1 MCALRR
7 KLRLARKGINMNEKE
22 TITRVVMFTSR
33 TKDNGDIPNFRKR
46 GRTFLSN
53 EPIDNLIPQ
62 FKEFVREGNPNEMCR
77 LYVSVNPRDVKKTM
91 KKLCVHLI
99 ESEETLSTLTSLPQ
113 KAVSIAMKPE
123 CAAAKSWLFDF
134 DRRVDNL
141 VDEFAKDM
149 MDAGGFESVRMYRTP
164 NGYGVIAPHGF
175 DTRDL
180 MDKWSYCCDLKRDA
194 MRFVM
199 IGLKDKEGNICVSPQ
214 SGVVEIKK

>member
-1 MCALRR
+1 ME
-7 KLRLARKGINMNEKE
+7 EKE
-22 TITRVVMFTSR
+22 NIARVVMFISR
-33 TKDNGDIPNFRKR
+33 TKDNGGIPNFRKR
-46 GRTFLSN
+46 GRAFLSN

-62 FKEFVREGNPNEMCR
+62 FKEFISEGGPNEMCR

-99 ESEETLSTLTSLPQ
+99 ESEDTLSTLTSLPQ
-113 KAVSIAMKPE
+113 KVVSIAMKPE

-134 DRRVDNL
+134 DRRVDSL

-149 MDAGGFESVRMYRTP
+149 MKAGDFESVRMYRTP

-199 IGLKDKEGNICVSPQ
+199 IGLKDKEGNVCVSPQ

>member
-1 MCALRR
+1 
-7 KLRLARKGINMNEKE
+7 MNEKE
-22 TITRVVMFTSR
+22 SITRVVMFTSR
-33 TKDNGDIPNFRKR
+33 AKDNGDIPNFRKR

-62 FKEFVREGNPNEMCR
+62 FKEFVREGGPNEVCR
-77 LYVSVNPRDVKKTM
+77 LYVSINPRDIKKTM

-113 KAVSIAMKPE
+113 KVVSIAMKPE

-134 DRRVDNL
+134 DSRDDKL
-141 VDEFAKDM
+141 VDEFVTDM
-149 MDAGGFESVRMYRTP
+149 MDEEGFDSVRMYRTP
-164 NGYGVIAPHGF
+164 NGYGVIAPNGF
-175 DTRDL
+175 DTRCL

-199 IGLKDKEGNICVSPQ
+199 IGLKDKEGNVCVSPQ
-214 SGVVEIKK
+214 SGVVEIKR

>member
-1 MCALRR
+1 ME
-7 KLRLARKGINMNEKE
+7 EKE
-22 TITRVVMFTSR
+22 SIACVVMFISR
-33 TKDNGDIPNFRKR
+33 AKDNGDIPNFRKR

-62 FKEFVREGNPNEMCR
+62 FKEFVEEGRPNEMCR
-77 LYVSVNPRDVKKTM
+77 FYVSINPRDIKKTM

-99 ESEETLSTLTSLPQ
+99 ESEGTLSTLNSLPQ
-113 KAVSIAMKPE
+113 KVVSIAMKPE

-134 DRRVDNL
+134 DSRDDKL
-141 VDEFAKDM
+141 VDEFVQDM
-149 MDAGGFESVRMYRTP
+149 MDEEGFDSVRMYRTL

-180 MDKWSYCCDLKRDA
+180 MGKWSYCCDLKRDA

-199 IGLKDKEGNICVSPQ
+199 IGLKDKEGNVCVSPQ
-214 SGVVEIKK
+214 SGVVEIKR